1 MTIIVFRYDAGL
13 VSTLSIWYDEYRH
26 PRRGAPEAVVHRRD
40 YDFHGSGVNSRTEP
54 KLSPCNT
61 NWCTLALLRSG
72 SRTGKHI
79 NSGCICSRER
89 SMSSRPKVNNF
100 FELVKTARIDQA
112 VGIRIV
118 KVTGDDH
125 RGLYVAELEPHR
137 SVTAHY
143 HRTGTEI
150 YQIIQGEGKIHTGVP
165 TSDDVVVWNTSV
177 DVRSGDCFT
186 VQEGQVH
193 QLENTGSL
201 PMIVIIVCPAAH
213 IGHDRFMVK
222 GAIPH

>member
-1 MTIIVFRYDAGL
+1 
-13 VSTLSIWYDEYRH
+13 
-26 PRRGAPEAVVHRRD
+26 
-40 YDFHGSGVNSRTEP
+40 
-54 KLSPCNT
+54 
-61 NWCTLALLRSG
+61 
-72 SRTGKHI
+72 
-79 NSGCICSRER
+79 
-89 SMSSRPKVNNF
+89 MSAQPKVNNF
-100 FELVKTARIDQA
+100 FELVKAARIDPA

-118 KVTGDDH
+118 KVTGDDPMD
-125 RGLYVAELEPHR
+125 LYVAELEPHR
-137 SVTAHY
+137 CVTAHY
-143 HRTGTEI
+143 HRTGSEI
-150 YQIIQGEGKIHTGVP
+150 YQIVQGEGKIHTTGVP
-165 TSDDVVVWNTSV
+165 PSDEVVAWNTSV